1 MACDDK
7 RCRYRTLIALEN
19 PLQHFLSKNP
29 AHEETGLCS
38 WKQSLV
44 LERQFIRRVS
54 RVILQG

>member
-19 PLQHFLSKNP
+19 SLQHFLSKNP

-44 LERQFIRRVS
+44 LERPFIRRVS
-54 RVILQG
+54 